1 VCGLLTV
8 RESPRAIQRK
18 ANGMTADPDT
28 TLRADARRNRDQI
41 LAAAKN
47 IFAASGPEVPME
59 EIARAAG
66 VGVGTLYRRFPDRD
80 ALVRAVAMDNFERV
94 LIDARVIAAEETS
107 SWRGLERLLR
117 QSVELQ
123 LSVQLTMMS
132 HRALVILKTD
142 PEVRRLR
149 DEILEVLDGFV
160 AGAKAEGKLRDDV
173 GAGDIAILFATL
185 LRQMRAKSPDVAELA
200 ARRCVGIMID
210 GLSARP
216 GSELPGR
223 PITSRDL
230 DPD

>member
-1 VCGLLTV
+1 
-8 RESPRAIQRK
+8 
-18 ANGMTADPDT
+18 MTADPET

-41 LAAAKN
+41 LAAAKT
-47 IFAASGPEVPME
+47 IFAASGAEAPME

-80 ALVRAVAMDNFERV
+80 ALIRAVAMDNFERV
-94 LIDARVIAAEETS
+94 LVDAKVIAAEETS
-107 SWRGLERLLR
+107 SWRALERLLR

-123 LSVQLTMMS
+123 LSVQLAMVS
-132 HRALVILKTD
+132 PRALVILKSD

-149 DEILEVLDGFV
+149 DEILAVLDGFV
-160 AGAKAEGKLRDDV
+160 DGAQAEGKLREDV

-185 LRQMRAKSPDVAELA
+185 LRQMRAKSPDVAEMA

-216 GSELPGR
+216 GTELPGR

-230 DPD
+230 EPG

>member
-1 VCGLLTV
+1 M
-8 RESPRAIQRK
+8 RESGRAIQRK
-18 ANGMTADPDT
+18 ANGMTADPET

-41 LAAAKN
+41 LAAAKS
-47 IFAASGPEVPME
+47 IFATSGPEVPME

-94 LIDARVIAAEETS
+94 LVDAKAIAAEETS
-107 SWRGLERLLR
+107 SWRALERLLR
-117 QSVELQ
+117 QSVALQ
-123 LSVQLTMMS
+123 LSVQLAMVS
-132 HRALVILKTD
+132 HRALVILKSD

-149 DEILEVLDGFV
+149 DEILAVLDEFV
-160 AGAKAEGKLRDDV
+160 DGAQAEGKLREDV

-185 LRQMRAKSPDVAELA
+185 LRQVRAKSTAVAELA

-216 GSELPGR
+216 GTELPGH
-223 PITSRDL
+223 PITAHDL
-230 DPD
+230 DPVEDHG

>member
-1 VCGLLTV
+1 
-8 RESPRAIQRK
+8 
-18 ANGMTADPDT
+18 MTADPET

-41 LAAAKN
+41 LAAAKT
-47 IFAASGPEVPME
+47 IFAVSGPEVPME

-94 LIDARVIAAEETS
+94 LIDARAIAAEETS
-107 SWRGLERLLR
+107 SWHALERLLL

-123 LSVQLTMMS
+123 LSVQLAMVS
-132 HRALVILKTD
+132 HRALVILKGD

-149 DEILEVLDGFV
+149 DEILAVLDGFV
-160 AGAKAEGKLRDDV
+160 DGAQTEGKLRPDV
-173 GAGDIAILFATL
+173 GAGDIAILLATL
-185 LRQMRAKSPDVAELA
+185 LRQARAKTPEVAEMA

-223 PITSRDL
+223 PITSGDL

>member
-1 VCGLLTV
+1 
-8 RESPRAIQRK
+8 
-18 ANGMTADPDT
+18 MTADPET

-41 LAAAKN
+41 LAAAKS

-107 SWRGLERLLR
+107 SWRALERLLR

-123 LSVQLTMMS
+123 LSVQLAMVS
-132 HRALVILKTD
+132 HRALVILKND

-149 DEILEVLDGFV
+149 DEILEVLDAFV
-160 AGAKAEGKLRDDV
+160 EGAQAEGKLRDDV

-185 LRQMRAKSPDVAELA
+185 LRQARAKTPEVAEMA

-216 GSELPGR
+216 GSSLPGR
-223 PITSRDL
+223 PITSGDL

>member
-1 VCGLLTV
+1 
-8 RESPRAIQRK
+8 
-18 ANGMTADPDT
+18 MTADPET

-41 LAAAKN
+41 LAAAKS
-47 IFAASGPEVPME
+47 IFATSGAEVPME

-80 ALVRAVAMDNFERV
+80 ALIRAVAMDNFERV
-94 LIDARVIAAEETS
+94 LIDAKVIAAEETS
-107 SWRGLERLLR
+107 SWRALERLLR

-123 LSVQLTMMS
+123 LSVQLAMVS
-132 HRALVILKTD
+132 PRALVILKSD

-149 DEILEVLDGFV
+149 DEILAVLDGFV
-160 AGAKAEGKLRDDV
+160 DGAQAEGKLRQDV
-173 GAGDIAILFATL
+173 AAGDIAILFATL
-185 LRQMRAKSPDVAELA
+185 LRQMRAKSPDVAEMA

-216 GSELPGR
+216 GTELPGR

-230 DPD
+230 DPG

>member
-1 VCGLLTV
+1 
-8 RESPRAIQRK
+8 
-18 ANGMTADPDT
+18 MTADPET

-41 LAAAKN
+41 LAAAKT
-47 IFAASGPEVPME
+47 IFAVSGPEVPME

-94 LIDARVIAAEETS
+94 LVDARVILAEETS
-107 SWRGLERLLR
+107 AWTALSRLLR

-123 LSVQLTMMS
+123 LSIQLAMAS
-132 HRALVILKTD
+132 HRALVILKGD

-149 DEILEVLDGFV
+149 EEILAVVDELVR
-160 AGAKAEGKLRDDV
+160 GAQAEGRLRQDV

-185 LRQMRAKSPDVAELA
+185 LRQVRAKAPEVAEMA

-216 GSELPGR
+216 GTELPGR
-223 PITSRDL
+223 PITSDDL
-230 DPD
+230 DPADEHS

>member
-1 VCGLLTV
+1 
-8 RESPRAIQRK
+8 
-18 ANGMTADPDT
+18 MTADPET

-41 LAAAKN
+41 LAAAKA
-47 IFAASGPEVPME
+47 IFAASGPDVPME

-80 ALVRAVAMDNFERV
+80 ALIRAVAMDNFERV

-107 SWRGLERLLR
+107 AWRALERLLR

-123 LSVQLTMMS
+123 LSVQLAMVS
-132 HRALVILKTD
+132 HRALVILKND

-149 DEILEVLDGFV
+149 DEILAVLDGFV
-160 AGAKAEGKLRDDV
+160 DGAKAEGKLRDDV

-185 LRQMRAKSPDVAELA
+185 LRQMRAKSPEVAEMA

-216 GSELPGR
+216 GSALPGR
-223 PITSRDL
+223 PITSKDL

>member
-1 VCGLLTV
+1 M
-8 RESPRAIQRK
+8 RESARAIQRE

-41 LAAAKN
+41 LAAAKS

-94 LIDARVIAAEETS
+94 LIDARTIAAEETS
-107 SWRGLERLLR
+107 AWRGLERLLR

-123 LSVQLTMMS
+123 LSIQLAMVS
-132 HRALVILKTD
+132 HRALVILKSD
-142 PEVRRLR
+142 PAVRRLR

-160 AGAKAEGKLRDDV
+160 DGAQAEGKLRPDV
-173 GAGDIAILFATL
+173 GAGDIAILFGTL
-185 LRQMRAKSPDVAELA
+185 LRQMRAKSPAVAEMA

-223 PITSRDL
+223 PITSQDL
-230 DPD
+230 DPEEHG

>member
-1 VCGLLTV
+1 
-8 RESPRAIQRK
+8 
-18 ANGMTADPDT
+18 MTADPET

-41 LAAAKN
+41 LAAAKT
-47 IFAASGPEVPME
+47 IFAVSGPEVPME

-94 LIDARVIAAEETS
+94 LIDARTIAAEETS
-107 SWRGLERLLR
+107 PWRALERLLR

-123 LSVQLTMMS
+123 LSIQLAMVS
-132 HRALVILKTD
+132 HRALVILKGD

-149 DEILEVLDGFV
+149 DEILEVVDDFV
-160 AGAKAEGKLRDDV
+160 RGAQAEGKLRPDV

-185 LRQMRAKSPDVAELA
+185 LRQVRAKAPEIAEMA

-210 GLSARP
+210 GLSAFP
-216 GSELPGR
+216 STELPGR
-223 PITSRDL
+223 PITSADL
-230 DPD
+230 EPTDDHS

>member
-1 VCGLLTV
+1 
-8 RESPRAIQRK
+8 
-18 ANGMTADPDT
+18 MTADPET

-41 LAAAKN
+41 LAAAKA
-47 IFAASGPEVPME
+47 IFAASGPDSPME

-80 ALVRAVAMDNFERV
+80 ALIRAVAMDNFERV

-107 SWRGLERLLR
+107 AWRALERLLR

-123 LSVQLTMMS
+123 LSVQLAMVS
-132 HRALVILKTD
+132 HRALVILKND

-149 DEILEVLDGFV
+149 DEILAVLDGFV
-160 AGAKAEGKLRDDV
+160 DGAKAEGKLRDDV
-173 GAGDIAILFATL
+173 GAGDIAILFAML
-185 LRQMRAKSPDVAELA
+185 LRQMRAKSPEVAAMA

-216 GSELPGR
+216 GSALPGR
-223 PITSRDL
+223 PITSQDL

>member
-1 VCGLLTV
+1 
-8 RESPRAIQRK
+8 
-18 ANGMTADPDT
+18 MTADPET

-41 LAAAKN
+41 LAAAKT
-47 IFAASGPEVPME
+47 IFAASGAEVPME

-80 ALVRAVAMDNFERV
+80 ALIRAVAMDNFERV
-94 LIDARVIAAEETS
+94 LVDAKVIAAEETS
-107 SWRGLERLLR
+107 SWRALERLLR

-123 LSVQLTMMS
+123 LSVQLAMVS
-132 HRALVILKTD
+132 HRALVILKND

-149 DEILEVLDGFV
+149 DEILVVLDGFV
-160 AGAKAEGKLRDDV
+160 VGAQAEGKLREDV

-185 LRQMRAKSPDVAELA
+185 LRHMRAKSADVSEMA

-216 GSELPGR
+216 GTELPGR

-230 DPD
+230 DPS

>member
-1 VCGLLTV
+1 
-8 RESPRAIQRK
+8 
-18 ANGMTADPDT
+18 MTADPET
-28 TLRADARRNRDQI
+28 SLRADARRNRDQI
-41 LAAAKN
+41 LAAAKS
-47 IFAASGPEVPME
+47 IFAVSGAEVPME

-94 LIDARVIAAEETS
+94 LIDARRIAAEETS
-107 SWRGLERLLR
+107 PWRALERLLR

-123 LSVQLTMMS
+123 LVVQLAMVS
-132 HRALVILKTD
+132 HRALVILKGD

-149 DEILEVLDGFV
+149 DEILVVLDDFV
-160 AGAKAEGKLRDDV
+160 RGAQVEGKLRTDV

-185 LRQMRAKSPDVAELA
+185 LRQMRAKSDEIA
-200 ARRCVGIMID
+200 AMAAGRCVGIMID

-216 GSELPGR
+216 GTPLPGR

-230 DPD
+230 DPDDR

>member
-1 VCGLLTV
+1 MRGLPAV

-18 ANGMTADPDT
+18 ANGMTADPET

-41 LAAAKN
+41 LAAAKS
-47 IFAASGPEVPME
+47 IFATSGPEVPME

-80 ALVRAVAMDNFERV
+80 ALIRAVAMDNFERV

-107 SWRGLERLLR
+107 SWRALDRLLR

-160 AGAKAEGKLRDDV
+160 DGAKAEGKLREDV

-185 LRQMRAKSPDVAELA
+185 LRQMRAKSPEVAELA

-223 PITSRDL
+223 PITSQDL
-230 DPD
+230 DPA

>member
-1 VCGLLTV
+1 
-8 RESPRAIQRK
+8 
-18 ANGMTADPDT
+18 MTADPET

-41 LAAAKN
+41 LAAAKA
-47 IFAASGPEVPME
+47 IFAASGPDAPME

-80 ALVRAVAMDNFERV
+80 ALIRAVAMDNFERV

-107 SWRGLERLLR
+107 AWRALERLLR

-123 LSVQLTMMS
+123 LSVQLAMVS
-132 HRALVILKTD
+132 HRALVILKND

-149 DEILEVLDGFV
+149 DEILAVLDGFV
-160 AGAKAEGKLRDDV
+160 DGAKAEGKLRDDV

-185 LRQMRAKSPDVAELA
+185 LRQMRAKSPEVAAMA

-216 GSELPGR
+216 GSALPGR